1 MARVI
6 EKELYRLNVYGICGA
21 VYVEAENKEDL
32 FKYIAER
39 VLKGQIIQSV
49 NKFKYDGKTPK
60 VAVFTDKEYKR
71 IYKELSNKQ
80 K

>member
-21 VYVEAENKEDL
+21 VYVEADNKEDL
-32 FKYIAER
+32 YKHVAER

-49 NKFKYDGKTPK
+49 NRIQYDGKTPK
-60 VAVFTDKEYKR
+60 VAVFTDKKYKE
-71 IYKELSNKQ
+71 IYKELSEK

>member
-6 EKELYRLNVYGICGA
+6 EKQLYKLNIYGICGA

-32 FKYIAER
+32 FKHIAER

-49 NKFKYDGKTPK
+49 NKLEYDGKTPK
-60 VAVFTDKEYKR
+60 VAVFTDKEYRK
-71 IYKELSNKQ
+71 IYKELSDKQ
-80 K
+80 E